1 MVLFFISTLCVSLLG
16 LAGLLYA
23 KHWELTT
30 NKVLFA
36 AKRPQLANFFH
47 TILFWVERVLPTL
60 VHDYALLV
68 LRVTLRYMHTGVAY
82 LVLKAEKLLER
93 ILHTLRHTTE
103 VERGVG
109 QASDFLRQVAEHK
122 KKLKHREP

>member
-16 LAGLLYA
+16 LSGLLYA

-30 NKVLFA
+30 GKVLFA
-36 AKRPQLANFFH
+36 DHRPRLADFFH

-60 VHDYALLV
+60 AHDYALLV
-68 LRVTLRYMHTGVAY
+68 WQVTLRSAHATVAY
-82 LVLKAEKLLER
+82 LVLKVEHLLER

-103 VERGVG
+103 VDRGVG
-109 QASDFLRQVAEHK
+109 QASDFLQQVAEHK

>member
-36 AKRPQLANFFH
+36 DQRPQLANFFH

-60 VHDYALLV
+60 AHDYALLV
-68 LRVTLRYMHTGVAY
+68 WRATLRYMHTGVAY

-122 KKLKHREP
+122 KKLKHREL